1 MWWNHHEAAL
11 LALIPFC
18 SYILIRRNFKI
29 LATEEFDGTYGTL
42 YQNMNPTKR
51 QVQTY
56 NTYFCLKRLVIGLAT
71 VYLNHFTVAVSL
83 LNIATNFCFV
93 SFIASSWPM
102 NCKFLNQLE
111 VMNEATMLVFCYF
124 FLLFSN
130 LTADAEARYM
140 LGKVF
145 MRFTLTMI
153 AINMGLISNSLFRD
167 IMLDRKKKQ
176 ATKAWEDYERL
187 KEQMATFIVVN
198 R

>member
-1 MWWNHHEAAL
+1 M
-11 LALIPFC
+11 
-18 SYILIRRNFKI
+18 
-29 LATEEFDGTYGTL
+29 
-42 YQNMNPTKR
+42 
-51 QVQTY
+51 
-56 NTYFCLKRLVIGLAT
+56 IGLAI
-71 VYLNHFTVAVSL
+71 VYLNHLTKDISL
-83 LNIATNFCFV
+83 LNIATNVCFV
-93 SFIASSWPM
+93 SFIASSYPM
-102 NCKFLNQLE
+102 NFKFLNQLE
-111 VMNEATMLVFCYF
+111 VMKEATILIFNYYYF

-130 LTADAEARYM
+130 LTADSEARYM